1 MAHDTRWL
9 TAAELAGLPGMPGSE
24 FRTRAKLAELAVPNR
39 KREGA
44 KGGGGREFDTR
55 ALPPAT
61 QRALIHRQMQTMP
74 AADEPQ
80 PLAELVAQ
88 PVAALPAVALAAP
101 PPTRA
106 ASECADARAL
116 LVRHLQAMADGGL
129 GMTRATEVFSHQLAQ
144 GTAPADIMDTA
155 AAANQRP
162 RAGAAVLIS
171 GRTLFRW
178 VGLYKKAGWAALV
191 PTPTQAA
198 SVAELGDDVRAV
210 LQAFASASGQARNLT
225 HCAQRVTELL
235 GRPFDDWRRL
245 YDQARRA
252 LPKLDKTRLIKA
264 RHTGNERAAKLPFK
278 RRDTS
283 TLQPNDVWLVDGHTF
298 KAKVRHPE
306 HGQPFAPEVTIA
318 IDAATRKIVGW
329 SASLSEST
337 IAVGDCIRHAVSTHG
352 VPAIVYSDNGA
363 GERAKV
369 FDCPVAGLFA
379 RLGSEHRTGLPGH
392 PQGHGLIER
401 SWQTHMIRC
410 ARQFGSYQGGDVD
423 GRTLRN
429 VTLELGREQRAV
441 KRAETSGEVVV
452 LSAKVP
458 GWERFLDAV
467 QDSIDNYNNQHRHRA
482 LPRHEA
488 GELAGK
494 HWTPAEAWAQLL
506 PTEGPVM
513 LDAPTLR
520 HLFMPA
526 VLRTALRGEVRWL
539 NGAYFNADLMAVD
552 GEQVR
557 VHYDIHNAERVWVWT
572 TEGKFVCEAVAGAN
586 KMGYFPAPMVER
598 AREKRVMGIV
608 KRRELQIET
617 AMRELTPTL
626 PAPGQ
631 DGMTLDLA
639 DLQGP
644 LPVPAELHD
653 EPALA
658 APAAHTPRSSRP
670 ASFDTAADR
679 FEWLMQNRA
688 AWLEGDADWIA
699 TYAATD
705 DYAELRE
712 YYESRGL
719 AWSAADDAAF
729 KHAG

>member
-1 MAHDTRWL
+1 MQS
-9 TAAELAGLPGMPGSE
+9 LPDAP
-24 FRTRAKLAELAVPNR
+24 
-39 KREGA
+39 
-44 KGGGGREFDTR
+44 
-55 ALPPAT
+55 
-61 QRALIHRQMQTMP
+61 
-74 AADEPQ
+74 EPL
-80 PLAELVAQ
+80 PLAELVTQ
-88 PVAALPAVALAAP
+88 PVAALATVTTAAQ

-129 GMTRATEVFSHQLAQ
+129 GMTRATEIFANQLTTGSGA
-144 GTAPADIMDTA
+144 ADIMDVA

-162 RAGAAVLIS
+162 RRGAGVQIS
-171 GRTLFRW
+171 ARTLFRW
-178 VGLYKKAGWAALV
+178 VGLYKQAGWAALV
-191 PTPTQAA
+191 PTSTQAA
-198 SVAELGDDVRAV
+198 TAAELPEDVRAV
-210 LQAFASASGQARNLT
+210 LKAYANASGAARNLT

-235 GRPFDDWRRL
+235 GRPYDDWRRL

-252 LPKLDKTRLIKA
+252 LPKLDKARLIKA
-264 RHTGNERAAKLPFK
+264 RHTGTERAAKLPFK
-278 RRDTS
+278 RRDTG

-318 IDAATRKIVGW
+318 IDAATRKVVGW
-329 SASLSEST
+329 SASLSENT
-337 IAVGDCIRHAVSTHG
+337 IAVGDCIRHAVATHG

-379 RLGSEHRTGLPGH
+379 RLGSEHRTGIPGH

-401 SWQTHMIRC
+401 SWQTHMLRC
-410 ARQFGSYQGGDVD
+410 ARQFSTYQGGDVD
-423 GRTLRN
+423 SRTLRN
-429 VTLELGREQRAV
+429 MTLEMAREQRAV
-441 KRAETSGEVVV
+441 KRAEANGDVVV

-458 GWERFLDAV
+458 GWDRFLDAV
-467 QDSIDNYNNQHRHRA
+467 QQSIDAYNNQHRHRA
-482 LPRHEA
+482 LPRHLQ
-488 GELAGK
+488 GELDGK
-494 HWTPAEAWAQLL
+494 HMTPGEAWGQMMDPAHQVLL
-506 PTEGPVM
+506 
-513 LDAPTLR
+513 DQPTLR

-539 NGAYFNADLMAVD
+539 NGAYFNAELMAVD

-557 VHYDIHNAERVWVWT
+557 VHYDIHDSSRVWVWT
-572 TEGKFVCEAVAGAN
+572 TEGRFVCEAQVGAN
-586 KMGYFPAPMVER
+586 AMGYFPAPMVER

-626 PAPGQ
+626 PAQTNAGAV
-631 DGMTLDLA
+631 LDLA
-639 DLQGP
+639 Q
-644 LPVPAELHD
+644 
-653 EPALA
+653 PALPA
-658 APAAHTPRSSRP
+658 PSELADARDESPAPAAAKPRDGRP
-670 ASFDTAADR
+670 TSFDTAADR
-679 FEWLMQNRA
+679 YEWLMQHRA
-688 AWLEGDADWIA
+688 AWLEGDAGWMA
-699 TYAATD
+699 AYAATD

-712 YYESRGL
+712 YYDSRGL